1 MNKRRYAVA
10 LAVAS
15 VVSTA
20 GIAVAT
26 PAQAACDTMS
36 VGKPYK
42 SGSYVRANASVC
54 ANVGW
59 VGYASIQRKVGVVWD
74 TVATRRITAAGT
86 GTTVQGPVSWN
97 CSGRGTQ
104 TYRGR
109 IHLQNGTIFTGYEY
123 SAQSRFSC

>member
-1 MNKRRYAVA
+1 MKRKSFAVA

-20 GIAVAT
+20 GLAVAS

-36 VGKPYK
+36 IGKPYR
-42 SGSYVRANASVC
+42 SGSTVRANASVC
-54 ANVGW
+54 ANRGW
-59 VGYASIQRKVGVVWD
+59 IGYASIQRKVGPVWD
-74 TVATRRITAAGT
+74 TVATRRITAAGL
-86 GTTVQGPVSWN
+86 GTTVQGPVSWS